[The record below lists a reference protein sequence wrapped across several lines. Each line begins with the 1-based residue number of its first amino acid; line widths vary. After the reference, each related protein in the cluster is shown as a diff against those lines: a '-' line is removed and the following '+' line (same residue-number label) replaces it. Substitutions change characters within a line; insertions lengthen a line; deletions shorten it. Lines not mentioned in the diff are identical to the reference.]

1 MVCSPLYF
9 SVCVCVILIP
19 RQCSAKRAG
28 PAEKCKHLRPQ
39 VPEERK
45 RDMEPIAFPWLVSLI
60 WRKKR
65 KTNQEEREEGFI
77 QIKFLKSNTF
87 FFFSPFSFLLLPPP
101 NPPSPC
107 HLSTVSSVPEI
118 FIFFLISVTGSAKH
132 GDGREDGMAAGR
144 DRGLWERG
152 MKARQFLPKL
162 RKS

>member
-45 RDMEPIAFPWLVSLI
+45 GDMEPIAFPWLVSLI

-87 FFFSPFSFLLLPPP
+87 FF
-101 NPPSPC
+101 PPSTSPKSSFS
-107 HLSTVSSVPEI
+107 LSPKHRFFCPRV
-118 FIFFLISVTGSAKH
+118 FFFLISVTGSAKH
-132 GDGREDGMAAGR
+132 SDGREDGIAAGR
-144 DRGLWERG
+144 ERGLWEWG
-152 MKARQFLPKL
+152 DEGKAISP
-162 RKS
+162 